1 MENWIIPCNPNFYDV
16 IGAFTKLKRIDWKQ
30 SMKNINVGDIVYI
43 YVGKPIMAILFKCKV
58 RKINLSE
65 IEIDDREFVI
75 DGTNYER
82 YGNHMELELIEKYTE
97 NQITMNDLTKCGM
110 KGRVQGPRR
119 TNNAIQECIDKV
131 DGSKIY

>member
-16 IGAFTKLKRIDWKQ
+16 IGAFTKLKKIDWKQ

-75 DGTNYER
+75 DGTNYEHCE
-82 YGNHMELELIEKYTE
+82 NHMELELIKKYAE
-97 NQITMNDLTKCGM
+97 NQITMNSLIECEM
-110 KGRVQGPRR
+110 KGRVQSPRR
-119 TNNAIQECIDKV
+119 TNHAIQEYIDKV
-131 DGSKIY
+131 DRIKI